1 LAALVDLA
9 LMCHVLDAWSFAAFG
24 DVLPGRLKGGCEH
37 WAQAHHVSHQMPSWS
52 GYQRNQLANEI

>member
-1 LAALVDLA
+1 
-9 LMCHVLDAWSFAAFG
+9 MCHVLDAWSFAAFG